1 MVDKNYWASELQI
14 ISEPLNEREED
25 LKKLVKEWINSP
37 INVIITYVD
46 EFPNYKFEEFIC
58 LV

>member
-1 MVDKNYWASELQI
+1 MGNLI
-14 ISEPLNEREED
+14 
-25 LKKLVKEWINSP
+25 KEWINSP

-46 EFPNYKFEEFIC
+46 DFPNYKFEEFVS